1 MKLLPQHK
9 KAIGKVLPMLDDA
22 DFYLAGG
29 TAVYYYLHHRESY
42 DLDFFTPLDVDLTG
56 YQEYFPAEKT
66 FYLSR
71 DTVHVEIAGI
81 KMSFFHYGHRLLQS
95 LQEADSVF
103 IASLED
109 ILCMKINAIIGRG
122 SRKDFTDLYF
132 IIMEKKLTPEKCIE
146 LYRKKFGNYNPLIL
160 RKAISYF
167 ADADSEPALKMLKQ
181 VKWETIKK
189 YFQRNFVRT

>member
-9 KAIGKVLPMLDDA
+9 KAIGKVLPVLDDA

-42 DLDFFTPLDVDLTG
+42 DLDFFTTLAVDLTSCG
-56 YQEYFPAEKT
+56 EYLPPAKT
-66 FYLSR
+66 SYLSR
-71 DTVHVEIAGI
+71 DTAHVEIEGV
-81 KMSFFHYGHRLLQS
+81 KMSFFHYGHKLLRS
-95 LQEADSVF
+95 LQEADSIF

-132 IIMEKKLTPEKCIE
+132 IISSSMKK
-146 LYRKKFGNYNPLIL
+146 N
-160 RKAISYF
+160 
-167 ADADSEPALKMLKQ
+167 
-181 VKWETIKK
+181 
-189 YFQRNFVRT
+189 